1 MLKRIIFSIISLL
14 FASIIY
20 SQDLSVN
27 VSINSDGASLKDV
40 CDFLSQQTGLD
51 IVAGKTDQDWTVTD
65 RKTIIHAEEVPL
77 KDLMTSIANVYDM
90 TWETSENG
98 TIFLTTTPEQSE
110 NQLNLRKKYYK
121 NLEDEFNKR
130 QEEALLAIT
139 DKNVSNTYTALF
151 YGSDYYNNLIL
162 FFNVFPQIKPIL
174 LKKDSVKFSFS
185 KLNENQKNVLKNL
198 VFSYV
203 DFNKKIQPELQQDLD
218 FFTSNENIT
227 FYVNA
232 IKGNE
237 DQDIENDS
245 IFAKLAFEGDKGN
258 FIRVEILNPTG
269 FYTNVLADAINRL
282 SKGESMES
290 VRNSMEVELLQ
301 FKGSKITDKLV
312 PCKNLDEDKFNQ
324 KFNLATI
331 IGSDKNAIS
340 FRDFCDKISN
350 KCNLNIIADVFYRDT
365 YIYDSGDFILKNIIQ
380 NFADKYELIGVYN
393 NNILELKDKYY
404 YIKLAGMVPNQ
415 WIDYWIV
422 RAYQNGGYVLEDLMS
437 MAKLNDTQIDTEI
450 ANNPEMNITVDKEF
464 RLTTKEVVR
473 KRNALRFLASL
484 SDEEQQRLFENKLSA
499 YEISDEQWQFLQDA
513 LKENDGFYFEE
524 KKANQIVKLSR
535 VSGKNIEYVLEYDSG
550 FASEPIKITITTNKY
565 TIKNKNK

>member
-1 MLKRIIFSIISLL
+1 ML

-110 NQLNLRKKYYK
+110 NQLNFRKEYYK

-198 VFSYV
+198 VFSYI

-350 KCNLNIIADVFYRDT
+350 KCSLNIIADVFYRDT
-365 YIYDSGDFILKNIIQ
+365 YIYDSGDFILKNIIK